1 MLKETIFFLVLL
13 ISTSLFSQQSQF
25 DKYQYIIVPHKFDFV
40 NSTDQFQTSSLTKF
54 LLRKKGFKVF
64 LSNEKLPED
73 LQNNSCIGLRAIVKD
88 ESSMFITKSK
98 LVIQDCYNKVLYTSK
113 IGKSKEKIYQ
123 KGYREAIRKAFDS
136 MTDFEYTY
144 KPSLLLKK
152 KENQEVISSNT
163 SSNEAAVQAKKI
175 VQVVEISEINKEG
188 EKEEN
193 LVSNSLEVLYAQQKN
208 NGFQLVNT
216 KPEVVFVILK
226 TNLKD
231 VFVIK
236 DVNGIFYKVG
246 ENWVSE
252 YYENN
257 QFIRKEFQ
265 VNF

>member
-1 MLKETIFFLVLL
+1 
-13 ISTSLFSQQSQF
+13 
-25 DKYQYIIVPHKFDFV
+25 
-40 NSTDQFQTSSLTKF
+40 
-54 LLRKKGFKVF
+54 
-64 LSNEKLPED
+64 
-73 LQNNSCIGLRAIVKD
+73 
-88 ESSMFITKSK
+88 
-98 LVIQDCYNKVLYTSK
+98 
-113 IGKSKEKIYQ
+113 
-123 KGYREAIRKAFDS
+123 

-236 DVNGIFYKVG
+236 DGNGIFYKVG

-257 QFIRKEFQ
+257 QFIRKEFH

>member
-1 MLKETIFFLVLL
+1 M
-13 ISTSLFSQQSQF
+13 
-25 DKYQYIIVPHKFDFV
+25 
-40 NSTDQFQTSSLTKF
+40 
-54 LLRKKGFKVF
+54 
-64 LSNEKLPED
+64 
-73 LQNNSCIGLRAIVKD
+73 
-88 ESSMFITKSK
+88 
-98 LVIQDCYNKVLYTSK
+98 
-113 IGKSKEKIYQ
+113 
-123 KGYREAIRKAFDS
+123 
-136 MTDFEYTY
+136 
-144 KPSLLLKK
+144 LLKK